1 MNIYFGQDRTF
12 CFSTIDEINLYLKI
26 PILEGYS
33 IIHYSSEL
41 GKNYTEQDFNLL
53 QTNSQLMGVST
64 VPITYPLEDIAYKTY
79 LSLLELTQDWN
90 LCRIGNYVPYI
101 NDESKGLENY
111 KSFCKGRSLA
121 FESFYG
127 TNFCVKLPAA
137 TGIGIADDTYAIYFI
152 AVKENISNVENPEQV
167 SAYKY
172 PPQYRPRSPSFA
184 RGTVIKSNGKRIG
197 YLSGTASIKG
207 HKSVGKGNIEKQF
220 EVTLDN
226 MKLVFERMGFNPGL
240 PDPMLYDRSFT
251 IYIRHPSDLPVVQQ
265 MVKKNFAAA
274 DRLIY
279 LHSDICRSELDIEIE
294 AIITEK

>member
-101 NDESKGLENY
+101 NDES
-111 KSFCKGRSLA
+111 
-121 FESFYG
+121 
-127 TNFCVKLPAA
+127 
-137 TGIGIADDTYAIYFI
+137 
-152 AVKENISNVENPEQV
+152 NV
-167 SAYKY
+167 
-172 PPQYRPRSPSFA
+172 
-184 RGTVIKSNGKRIG
+184 
-197 YLSGTASIKG
+197 
-207 HKSVGKGNIEKQF
+207 
-220 EVTLDN
+220 
-226 MKLVFERMGFNPGL
+226 GFSYVLCAN
-240 PDPMLYDRSFT
+240 
-251 IYIRHPSDLPVVQQ
+251 
-265 MVKKNFAAA
+265 
-274 DRLIY
+274 
-279 LHSDICRSELDIEIE
+279 
-294 AIITEK
+294 

>member
-12 CFSTIDEINLYLKI
+12 CLSTIDEINLYLKI

-90 LCRIGNYVPYI
+90 LCRIWNYVPYI
-101 NDESKGLENY
+101 NDESRGLENY
-111 KSFCKGRSLA
+111 KSFCQGRSLA

-127 TNFCVKLPAA
+127 KDFCVKLPAA

-152 AVKENISNVENPEQV
+152 AVKENISNVENPQQV

-172 PPQYRPRSPSFA
+172 PPQYGPRSPSFA
-184 RGTVIKSNGKRIG
+184 RGTVIKCNGKRIA

-207 HKSVGKGNIEKQF
+207 HESVGKGNIEKQF

-226 MKLVFERMGFNPGL
+226 MRLVFEGMGFNPGL
-240 PDPMLYDRSFT
+240 PDPMLYNRAFT
-251 IYIRHPSDLPVVQQ
+251 IYLRHPSDLPVVKQ
-265 MVKKNFAAA
+265 MVKNNFAAS